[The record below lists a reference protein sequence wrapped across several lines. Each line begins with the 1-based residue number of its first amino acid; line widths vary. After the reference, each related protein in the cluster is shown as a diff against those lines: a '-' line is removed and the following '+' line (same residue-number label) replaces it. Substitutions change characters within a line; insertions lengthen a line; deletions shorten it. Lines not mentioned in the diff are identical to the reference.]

1 MQQRH
6 SEFLNQPL
14 IDILLNT
21 THIVGFKQTA
31 QQINTIVCNI
41 LPIFENRFL
50 ILQVTDFINSQ
61 QWNIQETN
69 KMLKPKTNLPSCLC
83 LQQGARVIYLN
94 NSLIEQG
101 ICNGIIGIITNV
113 NHLEQYVR
121 VAFSVKGSIIDIDIY
136 KQTHYFELN
145 GFNCHRTQFPLQNSF
160 ALTVHK
166 TQGLTLPRV
175 SLTLDENIFS
185 LGQAYVALSRCSSWE
200 NVSISHLDRSAFMT
214 DQDVISEYER
224 LNHISNTNPLQI

>member
-1 MQQRH
+1 
-6 SEFLNQPL
+6 
-14 IDILLNT
+14 
-21 THIVGFKQTA
+21 
-31 QQINTIVCNI
+31 
-41 LPIFENRFL
+41 
-50 ILQVTDFINSQ
+50 
-61 QWNIQETN
+61 
-69 KMLKPKTNLPSCLC
+69 MLKPKTNLPSCLC

-101 ICNGIIGIITNV
+101 ICNGTIGIITNI
-113 NHLEQYVR
+113 NYLEQYVR
-121 VAFSVKGSIIDIDIY
+121 VAFSIKGSIIDIDIY

-175 SLTLDENIFS
+175 FLALDENIFS
-185 LGQAYVALSRCSSWE
+185 LRQVYIALSRCSSWE
-200 NVSISHLDRSAFMT
+200 NVSISHLDRFTFMIN
-214 DQDVISEYER
+214 QDVISKYER